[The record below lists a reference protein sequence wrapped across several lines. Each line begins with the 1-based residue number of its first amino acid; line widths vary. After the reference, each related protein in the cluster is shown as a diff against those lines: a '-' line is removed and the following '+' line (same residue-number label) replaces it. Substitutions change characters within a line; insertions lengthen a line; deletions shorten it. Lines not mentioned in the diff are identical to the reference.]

1 MGGVRAFN
9 VVVSNIPGPQTPFY
23 INGSRLLEAYPV
35 VPLNPAS
42 QGLTVGV
49 LSYDGA
55 VHFGLLADR
64 DLDPSV
70 EVVREALVDALAE
83 LTAGVSPPA

>member
-1 MGGVRAFN
+1 VHP
-9 VVVSNIPGPQTPFY
+9 I
-23 INGSRLLEAYPV
+23 

-55 VHFGLLADR
+55 VCFGLLADR
-64 DLDPSV
+64 ALDPPLDAVSA
-70 EVVREALVDALAE
+70 ALGEALAE
-83 LTAGVSPPA
+83 LT

>member
-1 MGGVRAFN
+1 VRAFN
-9 VVVSNIPGPQTPFY
+9 LVVSNLPGPQQPFY
-23 INGSRLLEAYPV
+23 LSGVRLEHVHPI

-55 VHFGLLADR
+55 VCFGLLADR
-64 DLDPSV
+64 
-70 EVVREALVDALAE
+70 ALEPPLAQVSDALAGALAE
-83 LTAGVSPPA
+83 LTA

>member
-1 MGGVRAFN
+1 MGAVRAFN
-9 VVVSNIPGPQTPFY
+9 LVVSNIPGPQQPFY
-23 INGSRLLEAYPV
+23 LNGSRLLEAYPA
-35 VPLNPAS
+35 VPLNPGS

-64 DLDPSV
+64 ELQPPV
-70 EVVREALVDALAE
+70 EAARAALAEALAE
-83 LTAGVSPPA
+83 LT